1 MSWLSKILTLIVYHW
16 STINYVLNHKVFLI
30 PHIMR
35 WKRELFLTKQYALAW
50 ILLDLKKKL
59 DFESLIISY
68 WRNEIY
74 ILIVGHCRFPL
85 FH

>member
-16 STINYVLNHKVFLI
+16 STINYVLNLKVFLI

-50 ILLDLKKKL
+50 ILLDLKKKSRFWKFDDKL
-59 DFESLIISY
+59 LKKWNIYYYCWSL
-68 WRNEIY
+68 
-74 ILIVGHCRFPL
+74 
-85 FH
+85 